1 MAAYNRA
8 ELIHVAIDSVL
19 AQDFS
24 DYELVIVDDGS
35 TDETPSVVAGYSD
48 PRIRYIR
55 KELNEG
61 RSPTRNRAISSSRR
75 IRVVDG
81 RR

>member
-35 TDETPSVVAGYSD
+35 TDKHLRSSLGTVIENSIYSE
-48 PRIRYIR
+48 RI
-55 KELNEG
+55 K
-61 RSPTRNRAISSSRR
+61 
-75 IRVVDG
+75 
-81 RR
+81 